1 MNPLLSFWIK
11 VQPLSGGLLGNHTW
25 KAFIQ
30 SSALAQRAEQDW
42 EDPVVARQRN
52 LSPYSPTTLVT
63 LWAYDGLRGVFAS
76 VASSLRSSASA
87 WLLTPTIM
95 RMQDEK
101 SSASLPRLSRT
112 AICQAGKDMPGSRES
127 TARKTQ
133 LYKHTK
139 RFSTEAVTR
148 NNNNGPLT
156 PLQLSHDMLQRQENA
171 HSLPTLIRRNSREW
185 IQDYKTEARIDKIN
199 YKNIFGGV
207 SDTSTNEIPTLPPI
221 TTEED
226 DSTSKYH
233 YFAPGSPTTSSITSV
248 DSALSLPELERIV
261 CSSPFPES
269 IISSTPEPIHSSSS
283 PTAISTEGPCSSL
296 SSFLGICHQTTHQ
309 PNYAYRTV
317 SEVEVSAPR
326 PDDVICGRGGKANTH
341 PGNISFREEAKK
353 LRTWYESSSKSE
365 KFTISAFLVDVVRER
380 GGRFLKRDSEVK
392 GGGLEADN
400 DDVRKKASQALREG
414 RCR

>member
-52 LSPYSPTTLVT
+52 LSPLSPTSLVT
-63 LWAYDGLRGVFAS
+63 LWAYDGLRGVVAS

-87 WLLTPTIM
+87 WLLTPAIM

-101 SSASLPRLSRT
+101 SSSLPRLSRT
-112 AICQAGKDMPGSRES
+112 AICQAGKDMAGSRESS

-133 LYKHTK
+133 SFKHIK
-139 RFSTEAVTR
+139 RFSTEAVKR
-148 NNNNGPLT
+148 NNNGPLT
-156 PLQLSHDMLQRQENA
+156 PLQLSHDMLQRQEDA
-171 HSLPTLIRRNSREW
+171 HSLPTIIRRNSREW
-185 IQDYKTEARIDKIN
+185 IQDYKKEARIDKIN

-207 SDTSTNEIPTLPPI
+207 SETSTNEIPTLPPPANNE
-221 TTEED
+221 EED
-226 DSTSKYH
+226 SSSKYH
-233 YFAPGSPTTSSITSV
+233 YFAPGSPATSSITSV
-248 DSALSLPELERIV
+248 DSVLSLPELERIV

-269 IISSTPEPIHSSSS
+269 LISSTPEPIRSCSS
-283 PTAISTEGPCSSL
+283 PNAISTEGPCSPL
-296 SSFLGICHQTTHQ
+296 SSFLGICHQTHQ
-309 PNYAYRTV
+309 PRYAYPRTV
-317 SEVEVSAPR
+317 LAVEVSAPR

-341 PGNISFREEAKK
+341 PGNVSFREEAKK

-380 GGRFLKRDSEVK
+380 GGRFLKKDSEVK
-392 GGGLEADN
+392 GGWLEADS

>member
-52 LSPYSPTTLVT
+52 LSPFSPTSLVSI
-63 LWAYDGLRGVFAS
+63 WAYNGLRGVVAS

-87 WLLTPTIM
+87 WLLNPAII
-95 RMQDEK
+95 RIQD
-101 SSASLPRLSRT
+101 AAVPRLSRT
-112 AICQAGKDMPGSRES
+112 AICQAGKDMAGSRES

-133 LYKHTK
+133 SCKHTK
-139 RFSTEAVTR
+139 RFSSETETR
-148 NNNNGPLT
+148 NNDNGPLT
-156 PLQLSHDMLQRQENA
+156 PLQLSHDMLQEDVN
-171 HSLPTLIRRNSREW
+171 SLPTLIRRNSREW
-185 IQDYKTEARIDKIN
+185 IQDYKKEARIDKIN

-207 SDTSTNEIPTLPPI
+207 SDTSTNEIPILPLH
-221 TTEED
+221 TTEEED
-226 DSTSKYH
+226 SKYH

-269 IISSTPEPIHSSSS
+269 VLSSTPEPIRSCSS
-283 PTAISTEGPCSSL
+283 PYAISTEGPCSPL
-296 SSFLGICHQTTHQ
+296 SSFLGICHQTHQ
-309 PNYAYRTV
+309 PRYAYPYIV
-317 SEVEVSAPR
+317 SAVEVSAPR

-341 PGNISFREEAKK
+341 PGNVSFREEAKK

-380 GGRFLKRDSEVK
+380 GGRFLKRDGEVK
-392 GGGLEADN
+392 GGWLEADS

>member
-52 LSPYSPTTLVT
+52 LSPFSPTSLVT
-63 LWAYDGLRGVFAS
+63 LWAYDGLRGVVAS
-76 VASSLRSSASA
+76 VASSLRSSAST
-87 WLLTPTIM
+87 WLLTPAIM

-101 SSASLPRLSRT
+101 SSSLPRLSRT
-112 AICQAGKDMPGSRES
+112 AICQAGKDMAGSRESS

-133 LYKHTK
+133 SYKHTK
-139 RFSTEAVTR
+139 RFSTEAVTTR
-148 NNNNGPLT
+148 NSNNGPLT
-156 PLQLSHDMLQRQENA
+156 PLQLSHDILQRQEDA

-185 IQDYKTEARIDKIN
+185 IQDYKKEARIDKIN

-207 SDTSTNEIPTLPPI
+207 SDTSKNEIPTLPPN
-221 TTEED
+221 TTEEED
-226 DSTSKYH
+226 SKYH

-269 IISSTPEPIHSSSS
+269 VLSSNPEPIRSSS
-283 PTAISTEGPCSSL
+283 PTAISTEGPCSPL
-296 SSFLGICHQTTHQ
+296 SSFLGICHQTHH

-317 SEVEVSAPR
+317 SDVEVSAPR

-392 GGGLEADN
+392 GGWLEADS